1 MQGKLLLVL
10 FVVLSLLILVLLSKR
25 REHMEDPVMR
35 ISKLE
40 EGQGQITSRLDTLE
54 KDFEETR
61 NDLKKGEADA
71 NAALGNLQ
79 MTL

>member
-1 MQGKLLLVL
+1 
-10 FVVLSLLILVLLSKR
+10 
-25 REHMEDPVMR
+25 MEDPVMR

-40 EGQGQITSRLDTLE
+40 EGQGQITSRLDILE

-61 NDLKKGEADA
+61 NELKKGEADA
-71 NAALGNLQ
+71 NTALGNLQ